1 MEFLVNCLAA
11 GPSLGEIIVKMFIQR
26 LITFTLIV
34 FCSVLLSVENVCL
47 SEVCDHRVS
56 LATPL
61 LSVHNYNQFFIKT
74 KQEGATGDNRD
85 TRGS

>member
-11 GPSLGEIIVKMFIQR
+11 GPSRGEIIVKMFIQR

-34 FCSVLLSVENVCL
+34 FCSLLLSVEDVCL